1 MREMTIDIRFT
12 SPCLGAVR
20 VPDGPVRFD
29 RAGED
34 VTLPLS
40 AWRRALELGA
50 DTVGVPHDRI
60 EGIRIDPIIRRRPD
74 IYQRYYDKAKFT
86 EHEAYPTDTII
97 QVTALVPHTVSDA
110 LFMRIM
116 TAIGKWWGISPYG
129 WERHGYGRFVVV
141 KHTKNSGQD
150 IACGEGT

>member
-20 VPDGPVRFD
+20 VQDGPVRFD

-40 AWRRALELGA
+40 AWRRALELAA
-50 DTVGVPHDRI
+50 DTVGIPRDRI
-60 EGIRIDPIIRRRPD
+60 EGIRVDPIIRRKPD
-74 IYQRYYDKAKFT
+74 TYQRYYDKAKFT
-86 EHEAYPTDTII
+86 EHEAYLTDTTIPI
-97 QVTALVPHTVSDA
+97 TVLVPHTVSDA
-110 LFMRIM
+110 LLMRLM
-116 TAIGKWWGISPYG
+116 TAVGKWWGISPYG
-129 WERHGYGRFVVV
+129 WEKHGYGRFAVI

-150 IACGEGT
+150 IACGEE